1 MPAAEQRVFS
11 VSQLTALIKDC
22 MESTFPDIWIAGE
35 IADYSQ
41 SSAGHIYMTLKDQ
54 QAQIRCVVWRGV
66 ATRLKFAMK
75 DGMQIVAQGEMNV
88 YPPRG
93 TYQLSLRA
101 IEPRGE
107 GAQILA
113 LRQLHAKLSAEGL
126 FDPGRKRS
134 LPPFPKQVVLITS
147 PTGAAVR
154 DFLEVVRRRWQGIHV
169 LIAPAR
175 VQGEGAAQEI
185 VRAIQSAGRL
195 QPAPQVLVVAR
206 GGGSTDDLACFNDE
220 RVVRAI
226 HASPIPVVSAV
237 GHEIDVTLS
246 DLVADVRALTPTE
259 AAERIVP
266 SSEEVLER
274 LGQKQRRLLNGLR
287 RRVRE
292 YQLRVQAV
300 ANHRLFRRPFSLTD
314 ELAMRL
320 DELHARAHRATRQ
333 RVASAREQWKS
344 VAGRIES
351 LSPLA
356 TLQRGYSVTLLADQ
370 KTVIRNAQTVAVGD
384 RIVTRLAEGS
394 LTSRVESIERGQ
406 EGT

>member
-66 ATRLKFAMK
+66 AARLKFAMK

-93 TYQLSLRA
+93 TYQLSLRT

-113 LRQLHAKLSAEGL
+113 LRQLHAKLAAEGL
-126 FDPGRKRS
+126 FDPARKRS
-134 LPPFPKQVVLITS
+134 LPPFPKQIVLITS

-300 ANHRLFRRPFSLTD
+300 ANHRLFRRPYSLTD

-333 RVASAREQWKS
+333 RLERAREQWKS

-356 TLQRGYSVTLLADQ
+356 TLHRGYSVTLLADQ
-370 KTVIRNAQTVAVGD
+370 KTVIRNAQSVAVGD
-384 RIVTRLAEGS
+384 SIVTRLAEGS
-394 LTSRVESIERGQ
+394 LTSRVESMERVQ